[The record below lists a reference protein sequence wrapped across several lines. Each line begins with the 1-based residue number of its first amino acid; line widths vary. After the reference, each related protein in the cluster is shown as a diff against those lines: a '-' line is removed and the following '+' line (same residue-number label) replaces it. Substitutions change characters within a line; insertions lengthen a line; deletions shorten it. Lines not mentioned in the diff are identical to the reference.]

1 MNTPSFVRT
10 RFTWLAYSL
19 LAFYGYYLNIIGPVT
34 PFLKDELNLS
44 YTVSSFHYTAF
55 ALGMILAGLTGH
67 LVIQRFGR
75 QRSLWIGAFGMSL
88 GALALIA
95 MRVPAVTIGA
105 SFLMGLIGSLT
116 LAVVPS
122 SLSDQYGEQRA
133 VAISEA
139 NVVSSLIC
147 TAAPLL
153 VGWFSYTPAGWRAA
167 LLLAAFAPLIMR
179 FAFGKVAFPP
189 NLSKESQPKQGHPAL
204 PARYWVYWCA
214 IVLAV
219 SAEFCMISWSA
230 DYMEKQLALSKAAA
244 AQSVSLFLAGMIL
257 GRWAAS
263 RLVQR
268 FSSVQVV
275 SFSTLLAA
283 AGFLLF
289 WTAPLPWIGL
299 AGLFLSGLG
308 IASMYPLILSL
319 AIGSAGNNTVQ
330 ASARSSLASGTAI
343 LALPLL
349 LGRLADM
356 AGIHSAYAIVLVLL
370 AGVLLIIQLTARYTL
385 VAQPT
390 TN

>member
-1 MNTPSFVRT
+1 
-10 RFTWLAYSL
+10 
-19 LAFYGYYLNIIGPVT
+19 
-34 PFLKDELNLS
+34 
-44 YTVSSFHYTAF
+44 
-55 ALGMILAGLTGH
+55 
-67 LVIQRFGR
+67 
-75 QRSLWIGAFGMSL
+75 
-88 GALALIA
+88 
-95 MRVPAVTIGA
+95 
-105 SFLMGLIGSLT
+105 
-116 LAVVPS
+116 
-122 SLSDQYGEQRA
+122 
-133 VAISEA
+133 
-139 NVVSSLIC
+139 
-147 TAAPLL
+147 
-153 VGWFSYTPAGWRAA
+153 
-167 LLLAAFAPLIMR
+167 
-179 FAFGKVAFPP
+179 
-189 NLSKESQPKQGHPAL
+189 
-204 PARYWVYWCA
+204 
-214 IVLAV
+214 
-219 SAEFCMISWSA
+219 
-230 DYMEKQLALSKAAA
+230 MEKQLALSKAAA